1 MPYSNIP
8 KSKTKKMERCVAS
21 VKKSN
26 PNANPYAVCYDSLMG
41 KLKKNFKN
49 KKI

>member
-1 MPYSNIP
+1 MPYKNIP
-8 KSKTKKMERCVAS
+8 KSKIAVMDRCVSS

-26 PNANPYAVCYDSLMG
+26 PDANPYAICYSSLFG

-49 KKI
+49 KK